1 MNFDAE
7 AACCDICY
15 NPFSSLCRPTV
26 MLRCGG
32 PHVHCWEC
40 IAKHSLSNSE
50 TTCDGLMVPCPIC
63 MLSSGLQVCGMA
75 GGMAGMGKG
84 PRVLLP
90 GDEVGFGD
98 IRRKQHGRKER
109 DREEG
114 MEAARRDRAAFEE
127 LQQAL
132 ATAQPPVNV
141 DVWWCTMGAE
151 VAVLSGSCT
160 ARQLQGL
167 AVGTSISNQSVPAA
181 DVVGTSIL
189 QASMYVCLTLCT
201 RHASAAR

>member
-1 MNFDAE
+1 MLHAPRPEGRQPNAMNFDAE

-63 MLSSGLQVCGMA
+63 RMLSSGLQVCGMA

-84 PRVLLP
+84 PRMLLP

-167 AVGTSISNQSVPAA
+167 ANHVGTLWAR
-181 DVVGTSIL
+181 
-189 QASMYVCLTLCT
+189 ASYKHLCMCV
-201 RHASAAR
+201 